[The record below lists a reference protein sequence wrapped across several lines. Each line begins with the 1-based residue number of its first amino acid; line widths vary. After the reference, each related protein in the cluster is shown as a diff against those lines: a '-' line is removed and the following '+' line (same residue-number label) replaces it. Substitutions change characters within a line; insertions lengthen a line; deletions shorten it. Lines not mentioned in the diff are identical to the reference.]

1 MPCAGIAGI
10 LGRMRLW
17 SLLLIGALSA
27 PSFALAQ
34 ADPKVEVRA
43 LLVKVTDQFQ
53 KALAGVSEQQ
63 WNYKAP
69 NQKHTIGELAE
80 HAALSTNDLQQM
92 VQRALDAGPN
102 PELAATLKGQTKVV
116 RDVML
121 SVEQPPENFRS
132 AGRLATKAD
141 IDEYFPQARTKMLY
155 LLDSAKHLEFS
166 VARHPS
172 KRIGDLTG
180 VQWFYYIGYLVQA
193 HTEQIGRIKADPGFP
208 KS

>member
-1 MPCAGIAGI
+1 MPVSAGI
-10 LGRMRLW
+10 LGFMRLW
-17 SLLLIGALSA
+17 SLILICALSA

-34 ADPKVEVRA
+34 ADPKADVRA
-43 LLVKVTDQFQ
+43 LLVKASDQLQ

-69 NQKHTIGELAE
+69 NQKHTIGALEE

-92 VQRALDAGPN
+92 VQRALDAGPD
-102 PELAATLKGQTKVV
+102 PDMAATLSGQTKVV

-121 SVEQPPENFRS
+121 SVEQPPENFRPS
-132 AGRLATKAD
+132 GRLLTRAD
-141 IDEYFPQARTKMLY
+141 FEEYFPQARTKALY
-155 LLDSAKHLEFS
+155 QLDSAKYLEHS

-180 VQWFYYIGYLVQA
+180 VQWFYYIAYLLQA
-193 HTEQIGRIKADPGFP
+193 HTEQIGRIKADPGYP
-208 KS
+208 KN

>member
-1 MPCAGIAGI
+1 
-10 LGRMRLW
+10 MRLW
-17 SLLLIGALSA
+17 SFILICALSA

-34 ADPKVEVRA
+34 EDPKAEVRA
-43 LLVKVTDQFQ
+43 LLVKVSDQFQ

-69 NQKHTIGELAE
+69 TQKHTIGALAE

-92 VQRALDAGPN
+92 VQRALDDGPN
-102 PELAATLKGQTKVV
+102 PDLAATLTVQAKVV

-121 SVEQPPENFRS
+121 SVEQPPENFRPS
-132 AGRLATKAD
+132 GRLRTKAD
-141 IDEYFPQARTKMLY
+141 IDEYFPQARTKAFFQ
-155 LLDSAKHLEFS
+155 LDSAKYLELS
-166 VARHPS
+166 VARHTS

-180 VQWFYYIGYLVQA
+180 VHWFYYIAYLLQA
-193 HTEQIGRIKADPGFP
+193 HTEQIERIKADPGYP